1 MEAIQID
8 KIKNEVANRYYSN
21 KWNKDMETN
30 WRTVIHEFLQGRIS
44 IDSFLELENEVIS
57 KVAKQV
63 AERQREMCN
72 KKAKIKIVAHYE
84 KLPKDTKSLPFTSK
98 LGSSWKFYI
107 DQKSI
112 LNAPIPEII

>member
-1 MEAIQID
+1 MDAID
-8 KIKNEVANRYYSN
+8 IKAIKDEVAKKHGYKTFN
-21 KWNKDMETN
+21 
-30 WRTVIHEFLQGRIS
+30 EFLFDNWLHDQ
-44 IDSFLELENEVIS
+44 EMNEVIDEVILE
-57 KVAKQV
+57 VAKQV

-84 KLPKDTKSLPFTSK
+84 KLPKGTKSLPFTSK
-98 LGSSWKFYI
+98 LGSSWKCYI